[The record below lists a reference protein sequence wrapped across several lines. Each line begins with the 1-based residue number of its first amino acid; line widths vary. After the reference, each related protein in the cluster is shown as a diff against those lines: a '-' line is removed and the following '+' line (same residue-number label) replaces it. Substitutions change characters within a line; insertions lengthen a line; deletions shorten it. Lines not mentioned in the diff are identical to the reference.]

1 MLRMLTLLGTVGV
14 AWTLSQYLPSKDS
27 IKQTET
33 TAAIVTRAIPVASTP
48 PADQRSV
55 ALLDLAVA
63 ALGAESLANDYTP
76 DAAAANVAADQPGA
90 EAARTIEPSG
100 AALAAVE
107 SDLDDVAGLDR
118 ESAAAPAND
127 PKLTRKIQR
136 ELRRVGC
143 LRSAA
148 DGVWGSGTERAM
160 RRFSER
166 IDADLPVDGPDTV
179 LLILLE
185 KFDNRACG
193 TPCPEGKSPNAKGRC
208 RTVEQT
214 AAVSPTQE
222 AIPETSVA
230 SLAAEDNPEPP
241 EEAPAEIAELA
252 TSEVTVAK
260 PVNPANASPR
270 RAKARI
276 ARTTVARA
284 AKPKRVRIARAT
296 QPRRKTRWALPRYYG
311 LGVANANPARVA
323 SAPKKRKRRV
333 GAAAAYRRWMRRS
346 DISMR

>member
-14 AWTLSQYLPSKDS
+14 AWALSQYLPSKDA
-27 IKQTET
+27 IKQTEA
-33 TAAIVTRAIPVASTP
+33 TAAIVTRAITVASAP

-63 ALGAESLANDYTP
+63 ALQSPRAEPLASDFAPEMPVAASLSA
-76 DAAAANVAADQPGA
+76 DAAKLETAAVVSNPDG
-90 EAARTIEPSG
+90 EAA
-100 AALAAVE
+100 
-107 SDLDDVAGLDR
+107 LDR
-118 ESAAAPAND
+118 EADTTSADD

-166 IDADLPVDGPDTV
+166 IEADLPVDGPDAV

-193 TPCPEGKSPNAKGRC
+193 KPCPEGEAPNAKGRC
-208 RTVEQT
+208 RAVEQT
-214 AAVSPTQE
+214 AE
-222 AIPETSVA
+222 AIPGGETIPEVEIA
-230 SLAAEDNPEPP
+230 SLATEDSPDAAGEV
-241 EEAPAEIAELA
+241 PAETAELA
-252 TSEVTVAK
+252 SSDVTVAAE
-260 PVNPANASPR
+260 PAQSANANSR
-270 RAKARI
+270 RAKARSV
-276 ARTTVARA
+276 RTTVVRV
-284 AKPKRVRIARAT
+284 AKPKRVRVARAV
-296 QPRRKTRWALPRYYG
+296 PNRRKTRWALPRYYG
-311 LGVANANPARVA
+311 LGAANAKPARVA

-346 DISMR
+346 DITMR